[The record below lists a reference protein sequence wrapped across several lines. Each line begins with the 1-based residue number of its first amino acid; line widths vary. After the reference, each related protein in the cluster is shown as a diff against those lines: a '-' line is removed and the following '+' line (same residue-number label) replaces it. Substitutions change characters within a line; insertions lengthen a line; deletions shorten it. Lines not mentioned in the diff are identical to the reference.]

1 MPTVRPAPRSATKR
15 WHKGWNWLGPRL

>member
-1 MPTVRPAPRSATKR
+1 MPTVRPARRLATKR